1 MARSGSGRVRQ
12 RLTGLAAVLVMV
24 AVVVGVPV
32 LLVAISGSPVPSSV
46 PSLAQVWARLTSRDD
61 GTLLL
66 GLIRVVAWVAWLV
79 FAVSLLAEVLAR
91 VRGLPAPQLPGLR
104 VPQSAA
110 RGLVAAAVVL
120 FVATPVLGSAGP
132 ARAAALATGAAHPTV
147 ATAPVHAGRATPTVA
162 GGWTAGHAAA
172 GQKPAAVTTRTQVP
186 TVEHLV
192 RRGESLWSIA
202 RAYLG
207 SGERYQEI
215 EALNRDVLGHR
226 PSFLQAGW
234 VLRVPASAV
243 SPTAHR
249 APAPAPTP
257 TPDGS
262 HEYTVEAGD
271 TLSEIAHEQL
281 GDASRY
287 PQIAQA
293 STATVQPGG
302 VHLSDP
308 DVIDVGWRLTIPA
321 NTDQA
326 AAPETTAASSSPSA
340 PSPTVAQPGQ
350 APEGAPAGASG
361 SAPGVDG
368 GQVTGSETEAAA
380 PVVTPGRDAP
390 RPPTVLPSPG
400 KPAALE
406 QQQPDSAAGP
416 VAPTSTPTT
425 SPSPSA
431 PTRTAAPTADA
442 QAAAGS
448 AEQQPGS
455 DGWVLAGLTG
465 AGAVLAGSLLLLLR
479 GLRAR
484 QVRARRPGRTIR
496 PPAPALLPVEKTL
509 VAVGSGTGS
518 WVAALDGMLRWLA
531 RLQAAEG
538 RPMPQLVAV
547 SMSRAGVSLHLAGP
561 ARLPWPW
568 VDLGDQLGWSAVPDE
583 HLAELESD
591 PVREQMAPYPLL
603 VTVGASDRGDVWLLN
618 LEQLSTVTVTGDP
631 TFGADF
637 LRSVATEIVC
647 HPWAQWALLTCV
659 GVGQDAG
666 GVNPERVAV
675 HPPGAGPVQTVLAE
689 AARTV
694 DQADEEDADTATG
707 RAAQLG
713 AEAWWAQLLIVDAAA
728 DPRTGDG
735 VEQLLKLLHERPGR
749 TGTAV
754 MLAALGEGASVEGV
768 EVVLTGQ
775 GRVRVPSVGLD
786 LVAAGLTPDEV
797 AGCAALMA
805 QSRDLISVEV
815 PAAPAAADGDNGTGQ
830 QWRTLV
836 DRAGA
841 VLAEHTLPRDT
852 PLAERTEPAAS
863 VLDGPD
869 EEYLQ
874 VAATTRRDLAAL
886 APLIPD
892 RTRATLVSSDP
903 TLDGDLA
910 AWFDPDSQV
919 ARLRLLG
926 PITVTAFGAP
936 PTSRLAYFTELLVF
950 LALAS
955 RGRTRLAVQ
964 EAFGIQEVTVRSHCN
979 VVRHWLGQDPRTGEL
994 YLPNAKSVGA
1004 QRGSDPVYV
1013 VSGLLVD
1020 ADLCCRLRKRAAG
1033 RGADGMADL
1042 TTALSLVTG
1051 EPFQGARG
1059 GVYPWLVAEERQDEY
1074 LRVMVS
1080 DIAHTV
1086 ATQALRDTDAATARA
1101 AVEVAAKAAP
1111 QAEIWRTDQAAVA
1124 EQEGD
1129 MVQAKRMLLDGVL
1142 NRSDDAGAPQDPTE
1156 RSTEVFAVR
1165 GWSARDLAG

>member
-1 MARSGSGRVRQ
+1 MRS
-12 RLTGLAAVLVMV
+12 
-24 AVVVGVPV
+24 
-32 LLVAISGSPVPSSV
+32 
-46 PSLAQVWARLTSRDD
+46 
-61 GTLLL
+61 
-66 GLIRVVAWVAWLV
+66 
-79 FAVSLLAEVLAR
+79 
-91 VRGLPAPQLPGLR
+91 
-104 VPQSAA
+104 
-110 RGLVAAAVVL
+110 
-120 FVATPVLGSAGP
+120 
-132 ARAAALATGAAHPTV
+132 
-147 ATAPVHAGRATPTVA
+147 
-162 GGWTAGHAAA
+162 
-172 GQKPAAVTTRTQVP
+172 
-186 TVEHLV
+186 
-192 RRGESLWSIA
+192 
-202 RAYLG
+202 
-207 SGERYQEI
+207 
-215 EALNRDVLGHR
+215 
-226 PSFLQAGW
+226 
-234 VLRVPASAV
+234 
-243 SPTAHR
+243 
-249 APAPAPTP
+249 
-257 TPDGS
+257 
-262 HEYTVEAGD
+262 GD
-271 TLSEIAHEQL
+271 TLSKIAQEQL
-281 GDASRY
+281 GNASRY

-302 VHLSDP
+302 AQLTDP

-321 NTDQA
+321 ATDPA
-326 AAPETTAASSSPSA
+326 AAPQTAVASSSPSA
-340 PSPTVAQPGQ
+340 PSPTVAEPGQ
-350 APEGAPAGASG
+350 APAGAPAGASG
-361 SAPGVDG
+361 SAPGVVG

-390 RPPTVLPSPG
+390 RPPTGLPSPG
-400 KPAALE
+400 KQAALK
-406 QQQPDSAAGP
+406 QQQRDSAAGP
-416 VAPTSTPTT
+416 VAPTS
-425 SPSPSA
+425 S
-431 PTRTAAPTADA
+431 PTRAATPTADA

-448 AEQQPGS
+448 TEQQPGS
-455 DGWVLAGLTG
+455 DSWVLAGLTG
-465 AGAVLAGSLLLLLR
+465 AGAVLAGSLLMLLR

-484 QVRARRPGRTIR
+484 QFRARRPGRTIR
-496 PPAPALLPVEKTL
+496 PPAPELLPVEKTL

-518 WVAALDGMLRWLA
+518 WVAGLDGMLRWLA
-531 RLQAAEG
+531 RQQAAEG
-538 RPMPQLVAV
+538 RPMPELAAV
-547 SMSRAGVSLHLAGP
+547 SMSGAGVSLHLSGP
-561 ARLPWPW
+561 SRLPRPW
-568 VDLGDQLGWSAVPDE
+568 VDLGDQMGWSAVPDE

-591 PVREQMAPYPLL
+591 AVREQTAPYPLL

-618 LEQLSTVTVTGDP
+618 LEQLATVTVTGDP

-647 HPWAQWALLTCV
+647 HPWAQWARLTCV

-675 HPPGAGPVQTVLAE
+675 PSPGAGPVQTVLAE

-713 AEAWWAQLLIVDAAA
+713 AEAWWAQLLLVDAGAAAA
-728 DPRTGDG
+728 DPRTDS
-735 VEQLLKLLHERPGR
+735 VEQLLTLLHERPGR

-754 MLAALGEGASVEGV
+754 MLAALGEGAAVEGAAVEGVAVEGV

-805 QSRDLISVEV
+805 QSRDLTSVEV
-815 PAAPAAADGDNGTGQ
+815 PAARAAADGDDGDDGTGK

-836 DRAGA
+836 DQAGA

-852 PLAERTEPAAS
+852 PRAERTEPAAS

-926 PITVTAFGAP
+926 PITVTAFGTP

-994 YLPNAKSVGA
+994 YLPNAKTVGA

-1020 ADLCCRLRKRAAG
+1020 SDLCCRLRKRAAG
-1033 RGADGMADL
+1033 RGAAGLADL

-1086 ATQALRDTDAATARA
+1086 ATQALRDADVATARA

-1142 NRSDDAGAPQDPTE
+1142 NRSDDSGAPQDPTE

-1165 GWSARDLAG
+1165 GWNARDLAG

>member
-1 MARSGSGRVRQ
+1 
-12 RLTGLAAVLVMV
+12 
-24 AVVVGVPV
+24 
-32 LLVAISGSPVPSSV
+32 
-46 PSLAQVWARLTSRDD
+46 
-61 GTLLL
+61 
-66 GLIRVVAWVAWLV
+66 
-79 FAVSLLAEVLAR
+79 
-91 VRGLPAPQLPGLR
+91 
-104 VPQSAA
+104 
-110 RGLVAAAVVL
+110 
-120 FVATPVLGSAGP
+120 
-132 ARAAALATGAAHPTV
+132 
-147 ATAPVHAGRATPTVA
+147 
-162 GGWTAGHAAA
+162 
-172 GQKPAAVTTRTQVP
+172 VTTRTQVP

-202 RAYLG
+202 RDHLG

-215 EALNRDVLGHR
+215 EALNHDVLGRR
-226 PSFLQAGW
+226 PSFLKAGW

-249 APAPAPTP
+249 VPAQPVTP
-257 TPDGS
+257 SPDGS
-262 HEYTVEAGD
+262 HEYTVRSGD
-271 TLSEIAHEQL
+271 TLSEIAQEQL
-281 GDASRY
+281 GNASRY
-287 PQIAQA
+287 PQIAHA
-293 STATVQPGG
+293 SKATVQPGG
-302 VHLSDP
+302 AHLRDP

-321 NTDQA
+321 ATDPA
-326 AAPETTAASSSPSA
+326 AAPQTAAASTSPSA
-340 PSPTVAQPGQ
+340 PSPTVAEPGP
-350 APEGAPAGASG
+350 APDGAPAGASG
-361 SAPGVDG
+361 SGPGVVG
-368 GQVTGSETEAAA
+368 GQVTGSEPAAAA

-390 RPPTVLPSPG
+390 RSPTVLPSPG
-400 KPAALE
+400 KQAAQE
-406 QQQPDSAAGP
+406 QQRDSAAGP

-431 PTRTAAPTADA
+431 PTRTATPTGTATPTADA

-455 DGWVLAGLTG
+455 DSWVLAGLTG
-465 AGAVLAGSLLLLLR
+465 AGAVLAGSLLMLLR

-484 QVRARRPGRTIR
+484 QFRARRPGRTIR
-496 PPAPALLPVEKTL
+496 PPAPELLPVEKSL

-531 RLQAAEG
+531 RQQAAEG
-538 RPMPQLVAV
+538 RPMPELAAV
-547 SMSRAGVSLHLAGP
+547 SMSRTGVSLHLAGP

-568 VDLGDQLGWSAVPDE
+568 VDLGDQMGWSAVPDE
-583 HLAELESD
+583 HRAELESEA
-591 PVREQMAPYPLL
+591 VREQTAPYPLL

-647 HPWAQWALLTCV
+647 HPWAQWARLTCV

-675 HPPGAGPVQTVLAE
+675 DPPGAGPVQTVLAE
-689 AARTV
+689 AARTL
-694 DQADEEDADTATG
+694 DQADDEDADTATG

-713 AEAWWAQLLIVDAAA
+713 AEAWWAQLLLVDAAAAAA
-728 DPRTGDG
+728 DPRTGDS
-735 VEQLLKLLHERPGR
+735 VEQLLTLVHERPGR

-754 MLAALGEGASVEGV
+754 ILTALGEGAAVEGNAVEGAPVEGV
-768 EVVLTGQ
+768 EVVLTGE

-805 QSRDLISVEV
+805 QSRDLTSVEV
-815 PAAPAAADGDNGTGQ
+815 PAAPAAADGDDGDDGTGQ

-836 DRAGA
+836 DQAGA

-852 PLAERTEPAAS
+852 PRAEQTEPAAS

-903 TLDGDLA
+903 TLDADLA

-955 RGRTRLAVQ
+955 HGRTRLAVQ

-1020 ADLCCRLRKRAAG
+1020 SDLCCRLRKRAAG
-1033 RGADGMADL
+1033 RGADGLADL

-1074 LRVMVS
+1074 LRVMVC

-1086 ATQALRDTDAATARA
+1086 ATQALRDADVATARA

-1156 RSTEVFAVR
+1156 RSTEVFALR
-1165 GWSARDLAG
+1165 GWNARDLAG

>member
-1 MARSGSGRVRQ
+1 
-12 RLTGLAAVLVMV
+12 
-24 AVVVGVPV
+24 
-32 LLVAISGSPVPSSV
+32 
-46 PSLAQVWARLTSRDD
+46 
-61 GTLLL
+61 
-66 GLIRVVAWVAWLV
+66 
-79 FAVSLLAEVLAR
+79 
-91 VRGLPAPQLPGLR
+91 VRGLQAPQLPGLR
-104 VPQSAA
+104 VPQNAA

-147 ATAPVHAGRATPTVA
+147 ATAPAHAGRATPTVA
-162 GGWTAGHAAA
+162 GGSTAGHAAA
-172 GQKPAAVTTRTQVP
+172 GQKPAAVTTRPQVP

-202 RAYLG
+202 RDHLG

-215 EALNRDVLGHR
+215 EALNRDVLGRR
-226 PSFLQAGW
+226 PSFLKAEW
-234 VLRVPASAV
+234 VLRVPAQPV
-243 SPTAHR
+243 TA
-249 APAPAPTP
+249 TS
-257 TPDGS
+257 DGS
-262 HEYTVEAGD
+262 HEYTVRSGD
-271 TLSEIAHEQL
+271 TLSEIAQEQL
-281 GDASRY
+281 GNASRY
-287 PQIAQA
+287 PQIARA

-321 NTDQA
+321 VTDPA
-326 AAPETTAASSSPSA
+326 AAPQTATASSSPSA
-340 PSPTVAQPGQ
+340 PSPTVAEPGQ
-350 APEGAPAGASG
+350 APAGAPAGASG
-361 SAPGVDG
+361 SAPGVVG
-368 GQVTGSETEAAA
+368 GQVTGSETEVAA

-390 RPPTVLPSPG
+390 RPPTSLPSPG
-400 KPAALE
+400 KQAALK
-406 QQQPDSAAGP
+406 QQQRDSAAGP
-416 VAPTSTPTT
+416 VAPTS
-425 SPSPSA
+425 S
-431 PTRTAAPTADA
+431 PTRAATPTADA

-448 AEQQPGS
+448 TEQQPGS
-455 DGWVLAGLTG
+455 DSWVLAGLTG
-465 AGAVLAGSLLLLLR
+465 AGAVLAGSLLMLLR

-484 QVRARRPGRTIR
+484 QFRARRPGRTIR
-496 PPAPALLPVEKTL
+496 PPAPELLPVEKTL
-509 VAVGSGTGS
+509 VAMGSGTGS

-531 RLQAAEG
+531 RQQAAEG
-538 RPMPQLVAV
+538 RPMPELAAV
-547 SMSRAGVSLHLAGP
+547 SMSGAGVSLHLAGP
-561 ARLPWPW
+561 SRLPWPW
-568 VDLGDQLGWSAVPDE
+568 VDLGDQMGWSAVPDE

-591 PVREQMAPYPLL
+591 AVREQTAPYPLL

-647 HPWAQWALLTCV
+647 HPWAQWARLTCV
-659 GVGQDAG
+659 GVGQEAG

-675 HPPGAGPVQTVLAE
+675 HPPGAGPVQTVFVE
-689 AARTV
+689 AVRTV
-694 DQADEEDADTATG
+694 DQADVVNTDTATG

-713 AEAWWAQLLIVDAAA
+713 AEAWWAQLLLVDAGASPA
-728 DPRTGDG
+728 DPRTGDC
-735 VEQLLKLLHERPGR
+735 VEQLLTLLHERPGR

-754 MLAALGEGASVEGV
+754 ILTALGEGAAAEGV
-768 EVVLTGQ
+768 VVVLTGE

-797 AGCAALMA
+797 AGCAALTA
-805 QSRDLISVEV
+805 QSRDLTSVEV
-815 PAAPAAADGDNGTGQ
+815 PAARPAADGDDGTGH

-836 DRAGA
+836 DQAGS

-874 VAATTRRDLAAL
+874 VAATTRRDLATL

-903 TLDGDLA
+903 TLDADLA
-910 AWFDPDSQV
+910 AWFDPDSQL

-1020 ADLCCRLRKRAAG
+1020 SDLCCRLRKRAAG
-1033 RGADGMADL
+1033 RGAAGLADL

-1086 ATQALRDTDAATARA
+1086 ATRALRDADVATARA

-1165 GWSARDLAG
+1165 GWNARDLAG